1 MKLINICIS
10 LAQLHSSLLYRHLL
24 FNELKSMSKVS
35 LLLSLYHPSTY
46 QIHCHPQEAE
56 RYNLHFSSVDVL
68 WIDSHSYCHWNIF
81 FQSLSYAH
89 WATATEKHW
98 SVALFF
104 QKVFHFINL
113 TELRLKLS
121 QHFHLVSFFVLLL
134 WYLPPKLLLPQKC
147 LRKGASSF
155 SHRQWP
161 SNFVGLWVRVKGHYL
176 LFQVTCWSSDHV
188 LFEKHEST
196 NARPQN
202 SEIWN
207 IEKLTN
213 QKLFLLFK
221 R

>member
-1 MKLINICIS
+1 MVFSYIHNCAGVEWPETLPFDVQCIWSCPIFSSIPEQTPISSCNETNICIS

-68 WIDSHSYCHWNIF
+68 WIDSHSYCHWNLS

-104 QKVFHFINL
+104 QKVFHFINF

-134 WYLPPKLLLPQKC
+134 
-147 LRKGASSF
+147 
-155 SHRQWP
+155 
-161 SNFVGLWVRVKGHYL
+161 
-176 LFQVTCWSSDHV
+176 
-188 LFEKHEST
+188 
-196 NARPQN
+196 
-202 SEIWN
+202 
-207 IEKLTN
+207 
-213 QKLFLLFK
+213 
-221 R
+221 